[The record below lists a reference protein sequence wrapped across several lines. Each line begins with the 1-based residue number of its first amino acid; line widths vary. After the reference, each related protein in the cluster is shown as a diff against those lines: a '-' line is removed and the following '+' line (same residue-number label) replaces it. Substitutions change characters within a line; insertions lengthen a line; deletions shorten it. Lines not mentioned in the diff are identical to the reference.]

1 MIKLSDFDHLRNDPR
16 IKFKTELVD
25 DQEFTIISYMIADP
39 KLWQLPLAL
48 ECRGITFNAA
58 GECVS
63 RPFHK
68 FFNIGEREDTQLNK
82 LHLFNCTVLE
92 KRDGSMLVPV
102 LINDKLFW
110 KSKKSFYSDVAIS
123 AQKTA
128 PSAVQELAE
137 GLLRDGLT
145 PIFEFTHPEHQIVI
159 NYGDKPKFTLIA
171 IRNIK
176 TGEYLSAETQE
187 ILCAAHGVDCIRRF
201 QNSNV
206 SHMIKEL
213 DRVVDFEGYV
223 IRHPNGL
230 WTKAKSNWY
239 LINHRIMTELRERDI
254 ALAVADEC
262 VDDIKSAV
270 VAQGLS
276 VEPILDIEQR
286 VIGQLEAIIC
296 ASESLLRSI
305 KAEPTQKDAALKYK
319 NVNVFPLA
327 MILYKDKEPNYVD
340 FWKKHHLKVDYSLRV
355 VYNQTFNGD
364 IE

>member
-25 DQEFTIISYMIADP
+25 DQEFTIVSYMIADP
-39 KLWQLPLAL
+39 QLWKLPLAL

-68 FFNIGEREDTQLNK
+68 FFNVGEREETQLGN
-82 LHLFNCTVLE
+82 LQLFNCTVLE

-102 LINDKLFW
+102 LVNNKLRW
-110 KSKKSFYSDVAIS
+110 KSKKSFYSDVAIA

-128 PSAVQELAE
+128 PAVVQELAE
-137 GLLRDGLT
+137 ALLRDGLT

-159 NYGDKPKFTLIA
+159 NYGDQPKFTLIA
-171 IRNIK
+171 IRNMK
-176 TGEYLSAETQE
+176 TGDYLSAETQE
-187 ILCAAHGVDCIRRF
+187 ILCAAHNVDCIRRY
-201 QNSNV
+201 QNHNV
-206 SHMIKEL
+206 RYMIEEL
-213 DRVVDFEGYV
+213 NDVVDFEGYV

-254 ALAVADEC
+254 AIAVADEC

-270 VAQGLS
+270 TAQGLS
-276 VEPILDIEQR
+276 IDPILEIEQR
-286 VIGQLEAIIC
+286 VIGQLEALIKH
-296 ASESLLRSI
+296 SEALFDLI

-319 NVNVFPLA
+319 NDRYFALA

-340 FWKKHHLKVDYSLRV
+340 FWKKHHLKVDYSLKV
-355 VYNQTFNGD
+355 VYNQNFNK
-364 IE
+364 EEN